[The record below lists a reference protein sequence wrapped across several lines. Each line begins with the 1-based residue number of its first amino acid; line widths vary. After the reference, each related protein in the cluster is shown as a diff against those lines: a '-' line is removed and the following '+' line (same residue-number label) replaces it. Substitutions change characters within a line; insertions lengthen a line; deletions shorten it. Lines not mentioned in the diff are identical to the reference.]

1 MIHTWLGL
9 FWLGIPYLD
18 FNRDFSVGVRQLVCV
33 EFAGRCRI
41 LFTVFCVMDHIE
53 VVIHHGGKFVN
64 EGCLKYEGEIET
76 LLFDPD
82 VWSYFVVVS
91 VVKSL
96 GYDGFKELWYSVGCG
111 PVLDD
116 RLEALTD
123 GVGAMQMV
131 TLAHLNGRVHMY
143 VVHNVSEPE
152 IIHMIDYNIDVGEE
166 VAPIEEGIEKGGEGQ
181 ELDEG
186 VHAEE
191 VVVGQAEEG
200 HGQAVVSVDVFHQ
213 DGIKTDEVVVGQPEE
228 VHGEAE
234 EVNGEAEEVIGEAEE
249 VVGVEVDRAKEVVG
263 EAEEVVGVEVDR
275 AEEVVGEAEEVLG
288 VEVDR
293 AEEVVG
299 EAEEVLGI
307 EVDENDVQR
316 TEAAEVE
323 LQTPRI
329 KVDSAEE
336 DGIEVQADIIDVDR
350 AESGEVEVEA
360 EKDGEMDDVEVGNWS
375 STQESDGEM
384 DNEDGLVDIDVQFDE
399 SESCSDL
406 EVKVEPFPP
415 GSDCDMD
422 EQEID
427 DSKELSSAKNSDEDS
442 EHEGYGHFPTFI
454 QPKNMFD
461 YNWELGTYFANKE
474 DILNAIKSYAVEN
487 DINLKLVKNDKK
499 RIRVICLGSKGE
511 CPWVAYFGFMG
522 AINSWQLRTV
532 VHNHTCSREHK
543 VRVFNAKWLSTKLE
557 KTVRENPNVK
567 GIDIREKIYRKW
579 NIAISKNMAYRAKTY
594 ASDEVARSF
603 TEQYTRI
610 FDYAH
615 ELLARNPGS
624 TILVKV
630 EPCDGKVM
638 FQRFYACL
646 KACKDSF
653 HSCRPIIGLDGAF
666 LKGRHH
672 GELLTAVARDANDQ
686 MLPLVYAIVEVEN
699 KDTWTWFL
707 ELLIEDL
714 GGPDV
719 CYGLTVMSDQQKG
732 LRYVV
737 QDVIPGVAQRFCVR
751 NLYVKFRK
759 QFPGKNLKRL
769 MWRAATTTH
778 PQQWETE
785 MRHIKEVN
793 EDVFK
798 HLIAIPPRFW
808 SRSRFTTTAQSDTLV
823 NNMSEAF
830 SSVLVNTRTKP
841 IITMLE
847 DIRLYMMKRWAANR
861 SRITEGDITYKELGS
876 QIRHVSQS
884 GDNFV
889 VDIDKYTCSC
899 RKWNISGI
907 PCVHALTAMKF
918 LNLNAEDYL
927 PVWFKK
933 STYEEMYSSIIYSI
947 NGKHLWEV
955 TQCPDVLPPPKR
967 QLPGRPKKKRRLEQW
982 ELKKSTTKMSKGG
995 LLKRCTICREVRH
1008 NKRNCPKRSQ
1018 GGQQEGQPST
1028 LPQGQLDGPALEV

>member
-1 MIHTWLGL
+1 
-9 FWLGIPYLD
+9 
-18 FNRDFSVGVRQLVCV
+18 
-33 EFAGRCRI
+33 
-41 LFTVFCVMDHIE
+41 
-53 VVIHHGGKFVN
+53 
-64 EGCLKYEGEIET
+64 
-76 LLFDPD
+76 
-82 VWSYFVVVS
+82 
-91 VVKSL
+91 
-96 GYDGFKELWYSVGCG
+96 
-111 PVLDD
+111 
-116 RLEALTD
+116 
-123 GVGAMQMV
+123 
-131 TLAHLNGRVHMY
+131 
-143 VVHNVSEPE
+143 
-152 IIHMIDYNIDVGEE
+152 
-166 VAPIEEGIEKGGEGQ
+166 
-181 ELDEG
+181 
-186 VHAEE
+186 
-191 VVVGQAEEG
+191 
-200 HGQAVVSVDVFHQ
+200 
-213 DGIKTDEVVVGQPEE
+213 
-228 VHGEAE
+228 
-234 EVNGEAEEVIGEAEE
+234 
-249 VVGVEVDRAKEVVG
+249 
-263 EAEEVVGVEVDR
+263 
-275 AEEVVGEAEEVLG
+275 
-288 VEVDR
+288 
-293 AEEVVG
+293 
-299 EAEEVLGI
+299 
-307 EVDENDVQR
+307 
-316 TEAAEVE
+316 
-323 LQTPRI
+323 
-329 KVDSAEE
+329 
-336 DGIEVQADIIDVDR
+336 
-350 AESGEVEVEA
+350 
-360 EKDGEMDDVEVGNWS
+360 
-375 STQESDGEM
+375 M

-406 EVKVEPFPP
+406 EVEVEPFPP

-427 DSKELSSAKNSDEDS
+427 DSSWFNDEWQFEELSSPNNSDEDR

-454 QPKNMFD
+454 QPKNMLD

-487 DINLKLVKNDKK
+487 GKNLKLVKNDKK
-499 RIRVICLGSKGE
+499 RIRVRCLGSKGE

-522 AINSWQLRTV
+522 AVNSWQLRTV
-532 VHNHTCSREHK
+532 VHSHTCSREHK
-543 VRVFNAKWLSTKLE
+543 VRVFNAKWLSRKLE
-557 KTVRENPNVK
+557 KTVRKNPNVK
-567 GIDIREKIYRKW
+567 GVDIREKISRKW

-594 ASDEVARSF
+594 ASDKVAGSF

-646 KACKDSF
+646 KACKDNF

-672 GELLTAVARDANDQ
+672 GELLTVVARDANNQ
-686 MLPLVYAIVEVEN
+686 MLPLAYAIVEVEN

-714 GGPDV
+714 GGLDV
-719 CYGLTVMSDQQKG
+719 CSGLTVMLDQQKG
-732 LRYVV
+732 LRYAV

-751 NLYVKFRK
+751 HLNANFRK

-793 EDVFK
+793 EDAFK
-798 HLIAIPPRFW
+798 HLIAIPPR
-808 SRSRFTTTAQSDTLV
+808 SRFTTIAQSDTLV

-830 SSVLVNTRTKP
+830 NSVLVNTGTKP

-861 SRITEGDITYKELGS
+861 SRVTSFKSSNCPKIMSRLQKEALHTKNWVPS
-876 QIRHVSQS
+876 WSAHKLFEIRHVSQS

-899 RKWNISGI
+899 RKWSISGI

-933 STYEEMYSSIIYSI
+933 STYEEMYSSIIYPI

-955 TQCPDVLPPPKR
+955 TQCPDFLPPPKR
-967 QLPGRPKKKRRLEQW
+967 QLHGRPKKKRRLEQW

-995 LLKRCTICREVRH
+995 LLKTCTICREVRH
-1008 NKRNCPKRSQ
+1008 NNRNCPKRSQ
-1018 GGQQEGQPST
+1018 GGQQEGQPNT
-1028 LPQGQLDGPALEV
+1028 LPQGQADGPALEV